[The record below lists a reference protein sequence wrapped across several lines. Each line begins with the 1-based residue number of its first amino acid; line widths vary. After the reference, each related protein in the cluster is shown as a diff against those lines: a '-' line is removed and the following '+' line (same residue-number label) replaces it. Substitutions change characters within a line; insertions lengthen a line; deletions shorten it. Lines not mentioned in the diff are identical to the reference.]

1 MKFIFFLP
9 SILSSPGAFYPYQE
23 QSVFSLGH
31 QDKESLLQST
41 NVDAMLSCDFASTT
55 AISQHKQTEKLRRIV
70 SEGLQRPINLISLS
84 LPHVIFSRSHA
95 IEWLTGKV
103 DNGLNKCFSSKP
115 RGLCSVYCCHNLWGG
130 GVLFVWREL
139 VERQNQQV
147 GQGENKDVRQIF
159 WNCPS
164 KCLHINL
171 LATFSFLSTTSSFVS
186 SLPPQKNTQHFRHN
200 SSHEAG
206 SRDQSAQHCSLCN
219 EDKMNNSFLRE
230 GVQERQLVLGIISRE
245 IRELTLMHS
254 RSQP

>member
-1 MKFIFFLP
+1 MFIIFLQ
-9 SILSSPGAFYPYQE
+9 SILLSPGAFYPYQE

-55 AISQHKQTEKLRRIV
+55 AISQHKQTEKLRRNV

-84 LPHVIFSRSHA
+84 LPHVIFSRSRA
-95 IEWLTGKV
+95 MEWLTGTV

-164 KCLHINL
+164 KCLHVNL
-171 LATFSFLSTTSSFVS
+171 LAIFSFLSTTSSFVS
-186 SLPPQKNTQHFRHN
+186 NLPHRKTHNISVTILLTKLGHVTKAHNTVHCAMRTRWTTVFWGKEFRN
-200 SSHEAG
+200 A
-206 SRDQSAQHCSLCN
+206 N
-219 EDKMNNSFLRE
+219 WY
-230 GVQERQLVLGIISRE
+230 
-245 IRELTLMHS
+245 
-254 RSQP
+254 